1 MKVIKYNAF
10 YLRDSHLNEDIHE
23 ILLCDDIA
31 ALDDL
36 FEDVWKDILEDMNG
50 WEIRYNRWKR
60 GSHAQQTHSLVEV
73 DSDGLEL

>member
-23 ILLCDDIA
+23 VLLGNDIA

-36 FEDVWKDILEDMNG
+36 FEDMWQDILEGMNG
-50 WEIRYNRWKR
+50 
-60 GSHAQQTHSLVEV
+60 
-73 DSDGLEL
+73 